1 MKAESLGLISV
12 GMCVCYLAVGVY
24 LSLFIPTDDGLATA
38 RIDAEDSLSHEFTIE
53 RSSDDVYYQ
62 VEVLS
67 GPWVDVYIFTEADYE
82 RYLGGQPPIGN
93 GSLILENSRYV
104 HRSAYMPSGTY
115 WFVIDNSDYG
125 TPNLQSE
132 NVIVEYT
139 LSSAQPARTSFHV
152 FMLWL
157 VMAFL
162 LFLVGVLLVVM
173 SNRIDKY
180 RQFG

>member
-24 LSLFIPTDDGLATA
+24 VGLFIPTDDGLATEH
-38 RIDAEDSLSHEFTIE
+38 IDAEDSLSHEFTIE
-53 RSSDDVYYQ
+53 MSYAEVYYQ

-67 GPWVDVYIFTEADYE
+67 GPWVDVYIFTEADYQ
-82 RYLGGQPPIGN
+82 RYLSGQQPADN
-93 GSLILENSRYV
+93 GSLILENRRYV

-132 NVIVEYT
+132 DVVVEYT
-139 LSSAQPARTSFHV
+139 LSSVQPARSSIHAFT
-152 FMLWL
+152 LWL
-157 VMAFL
+157 FMAFL

-173 SNRIDKY
+173 SKRID
-180 RQFG
+180 RDRRFG